1 MKITGLAVVACQTLE
16 GLARLADDGG
26 DFRLLFAA

>member
-1 MKITGLAVVACQTLE
+1 MEITGLAVVAFRALE
-16 GLARLADDGG
+16 GLARFADDGG